1 MAFDSIK
8 STPDSLASWLSYA
21 ENLTDKPIEL
31 GLTRMRTMI
40 ARMGI
45 SFSCPV
51 FTVAGTN
58 GKGSTCALIS
68 SVLLAAGYR
77 VGMHTS
83 PHLLRF
89 NERAVICGQEVED
102 SVLCR
107 AFDQV
112 NRARDGMPLTYFE
125 FTGLAILKI
134 FSDAKL
140 DAVVLE
146 IGLGGRLD
154 AMNAIDTS
162 CGIVCAIGIDHVAFL
177 GNTREKIAYEKSCI
191 YRQGRPA
198 VVTDRD
204 VPATLID
211 NARAIGAELNCYGR
225 DFETKVNADGTF
237 DFSVKG
243 QTLWQKLPHPALAGD
258 NQIMNAAGVLAA
270 LYLMRDKLP
279 VTEEA
284 VRKGLTTVRITGR
297 FETVQKGGEVE
308 PEIIFDVG
316 HNPQAAASLAANL
329 KRTREPG
336 RKTFAVL
343 GMLADKD
350 MTGVIRTVSPEV
362 DHWFVTGLGTARGAS
377 LEVLKKSLMEA
388 GLTAADIT
396 ECASPAA
403 ALSEARK
410 AAMTCGHPVRII
422 GFGSFVT
429 VSALIEALRS
439 DKKTLAVWP

>member
-1 MAFDSIK
+1 MRPAVNDGL
-8 STPDSLASWLSYA
+8 DAWLTYA
-21 ENLTDKPIEL
+21 EHLNEKPIDM
-31 GLTRMRTMI
+31 GLTRMKAMI
-40 ARMGI
+40 ERLGI
-45 SFSCPV
+45 AFTCPV

-58 GKGSTCALIS
+58 GKGSTCAMLESI
-68 SVLLAAGYR
+68 LRNAGNK
-77 VGMHTS
+77 VCMHTS

-89 NERAVICGQEVED
+89 NERALIDGKEAEDAAIVEALSAVD
-102 SVLCR
+102 
-107 AFDQV
+107 A
-112 NRARDGMPLTYFE
+112 ARGDMPLTYFE
-125 FTGLAILKI
+125 MTGLAVLLLFMK
-134 FSDAKL
+134 AKP
-140 DAVVLE
+140 DAVILE

-211 NARAIGAELNCYGR
+211 NARAIDAELNCYGR

-243 QTLWQKLPHPALAGD
+243 QTLWQTLPHPALAGD

-297 FETVQKGGEVE
+297 FETVQKGEEVE

-403 ALSEARK
+403 ALSEAQK
-410 AAMTCGHPVRII
+410 AAMTCGRPVRII